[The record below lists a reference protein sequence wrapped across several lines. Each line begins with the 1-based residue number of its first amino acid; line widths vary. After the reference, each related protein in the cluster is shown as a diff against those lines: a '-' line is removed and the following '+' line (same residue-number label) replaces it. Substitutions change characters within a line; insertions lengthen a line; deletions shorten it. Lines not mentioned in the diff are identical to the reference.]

1 MQRRFL
7 VTGTGLAWV
16 LSSAMLWAAAGQ
28 VLAQNPPPKQSPSP
42 PPTLLRVM
50 THSSFDL
57 PKPLLAQFEKDAGV
71 KLQLTK
77 GGDAGEMLNKLIL
90 SRAAPVADVVFGI
103 DNTLLPRAL
112 ASGILDTYPGAAAQ
126 SKSLAGMAEG
136 SAPPNDAPAP
146 TADSGVVGGVVP
158 VTQGF
163 VSLNIDK
170 AWFQKKGLA
179 LPQNLQALALPAYRD
194 LLVVPNP
201 ATSSPGQAFLLATVA
216 GLGEAAAWDWWAQ
229 MRGNGVKVVK
239 GWSEAYYTEFS
250 HNGGTRPMVVSYA
263 TSPAAEVFYSKD
275 KLAASP
281 TANLFLP
288 GGVFRQ
294 VEGMALLKGAAPAAR
309 TAGVKFIEFLR
320 SVPVQQALPT
330 SMWMYPVQPG
340 VPLDAVMQHAEAPTH
355 FERLPLQTLSTQAA
369 RWQQR
374 WTQVVLK

>member
-1 MQRRFL
+1 MQKRFL
-7 VTGTGLAWV
+7 TTGTGLAWV
-16 LSSAMLWAAAGQ
+16 LSAAMFWAAAGQ
-28 VLAQNPPPKQSPSP
+28 AQAQNPPPNQSSSP
-42 PPTLLRVM
+42 TPTLLRVM

-71 KLQLTK
+71 KLQLIK

-112 ASGILDTYPGAAAQ
+112 ASGILDTYPGAAAL

-136 SAPPNDAPAP
+136 PAP
-146 TADSGVVGGVVP
+146 QQDPPAPSAHSGVVGGVVP

-163 VSLNIDK
+163 VTLNIDK

-179 LPQNLQALALPAYRD
+179 LPQNLQALTLPAYRD
-194 LLVVPNP
+194 LLVVPHP
-201 ATSSPGQAFLLATVA
+201 ATSSPGQAFLLASVA
-216 GLGEAAAWDWWAQ
+216 GLGEAAAWDWWTQ
-229 MRGNGVKVVK
+229 MRANGGKLVH
-239 GWSEAYYTEFS
+239 GWRDAYYTQFS
-250 HNGGTRPMVVSYA
+250 HTRGSRPMAVSYA

-275 KLAASP
+275 KLGASP

-294 VEGMALLKGAAPAAR
+294 VEGVALLKGATPAAR
-309 TAGVKFIEFLR
+309 SAGVKFIEFLR
-320 SVPVQQALPT
+320 SVPVQQALQT
-330 SMWMYPVQPG
+330 SMWMYPVQPD
-340 VPLDAVMQHAEAPTH
+340 VPLDGVLRHAPAPMNS
-355 FERLPLQTLSTQAA
+355 ERLPLQTLSTQAA